1 MSKLQKC
8 KQCGEMKTKRGRGR
22 CEVCAV
28 LYSKER
34 RAARSARRDAE
45 RKARSEELDAKYK
58 AEFGNATPRA
68 VELTS
73 EVCVVHCDPELADIS
88 NPRGEITGHI
98 YQAQTCL
105 NGGEI
110 YKHFKRFTEAEKPQA
125 LAFVDKVN
133 DALEAGEKLNMEHWN
148 YYRDAYGSDAYIKNG
163 GELELMQWEREQEQ
177 R

>member
-1 MSKLQKC
+1 MLRLHKC
-8 KQCGEMKTKRGRGR
+8 KTCGEMKAKRGRAR
-22 CEVCAV
+22 C
-28 LYSKER
+28 
-34 RAARSARRDAE
+34 AACQVIYREELEAAWEAE
-45 RKARSEELDAKYK
+45 RIAESKAWSEELDALEAGEK
-58 AEFGNATPRA
+58 PRA

-73 EVCVVHCDPELADIS
+73 EICVVDCNPEFADIT

-98 YQAQTCL
+98 YQAQTCI

-110 YKHFKRFTEAEKPQA
+110 YTHFKRFTEAEKPQA

-133 DALEAGEKLNMEHWN
+133 DALEAGEKLNMAHWH
-148 YYRDAYGSDAYIKNG
+148 YHRDAYGSDAYIANG